1 VVVVSFAGQV
11 IHNHIRLAGV
21 IVKLK
26 IIVPDQL
33 QPSSLMHV
41 QIGLSEKIL
50 QALVVNEDMS
60 HIPKKITP
68 PGTHGMNHSGQFKI
82 MSGIVLF
89 MRAQLMRGVCNHMIF
104 LHVDTA
110 KPSARCITV
119 NIKGLAMSDYANIGD
134 VVSNFFW
141 VWNASSYSA
150 FQTNFSSFI
159 KRSEMGL
166 EILEKLE

>member
-26 IIVPDQL
+26 IIVLDQL

-41 QIGLSEKIL
+41 QIRLSEKIL

-68 PGTHGMNHSGQFKI
+68 PGTHGMNYSGQFKI

-89 MRAQLMRGVCNHMIF
+89 MRV
-104 LHVDTA
+104 
-110 KPSARCITV
+110 
-119 NIKGLAMSDYANIGD
+119 
-134 VVSNFFW
+134 
-141 VWNASSYSA
+141 
-150 FQTNFSSFI
+150 
-159 KRSEMGL
+159 
-166 EILEKLE
+166 